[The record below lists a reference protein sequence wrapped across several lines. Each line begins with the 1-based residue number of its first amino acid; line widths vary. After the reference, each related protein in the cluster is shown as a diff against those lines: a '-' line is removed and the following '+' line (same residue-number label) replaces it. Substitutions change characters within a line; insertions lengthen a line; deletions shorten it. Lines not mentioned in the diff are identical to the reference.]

1 MARINLISF
10 FKFYEIKV
18 QFRCN
23 DVAKRYNFLKHTTC
37 ITKDIDKYS
46 AKHLKKFETMSL
58 PQIILTDLPHIS
70 FLFYNYYPLLK
81 FKRSLRTN
89 LLFSQSH
96 WFSFNFYKTALLC
109 VDFFQCFKH
118 MSRFW
123 AYSHFTLNP
132 LQYTLTP
139 RRQMIIVSR
148 VFSSD
153 LE

>member
-1 MARINLISF
+1 
-10 FKFYEIKV
+10 
-18 QFRCN
+18 
-23 DVAKRYNFLKHTTC
+23 
-37 ITKDIDKYS
+37 
-46 AKHLKKFETMSL
+46 MSL

-153 LE
+153 LESTDRCWAAAVHILSFKPIYWILVTDG